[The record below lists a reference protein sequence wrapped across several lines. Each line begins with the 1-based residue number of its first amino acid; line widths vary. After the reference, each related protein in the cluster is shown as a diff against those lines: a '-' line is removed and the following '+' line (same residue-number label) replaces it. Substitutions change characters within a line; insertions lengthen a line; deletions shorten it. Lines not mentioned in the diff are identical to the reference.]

1 MCIIKFDVYKKKL
14 IIDIGMYNID
24 LYIYIYIT
32 IYTSRYFMGNIDM
45 TTINT
50 YSTE

>member
-24 LYIYIYIT
+24 LYIYIT
-32 IYTSRYFMGNIDM
+32 IYTLRYFMGNIDM

-50 YSTE
+50 YSTEYI